1 MKSGDVK
8 KLKAY
13 SLFNGLTDDEI
24 ALIGEI
30 VGKTDIDAG
39 SSIIAEG
46 ETGDDL
52 FLLEDGVVDIHKT
65 LTIVMS
71 KHDFGTKERSFIRLT
86 GEQHPYFG
94 EMALFGSGERS
105 ATVQAVT
112 KCRLL
117 VIKSEDFKA
126 LCEKYP
132 RIGYVIVTNIALMLS
147 SYLRKTNEDVIKLT
161 TALSLAL
168 STAK

>member
-1 MKSGDVK
+1 MMSEKTN
-8 KLKAY
+8 KLEAY
-13 SLFNGLTDDEI
+13 SLFNGLTDSEI
-24 ALIGEI
+24 ALICDI
-30 VGKTDIDAG
+30 VSRTHVNSGT
-39 SSIIAEG
+39 SIITEG

-86 GEQHPYFG
+86 GDHHPYFG
-94 EMALFGSGERS
+94 EMALFGNGERS
-105 ATVQAVT
+105 ATVKAVT
-112 KCRLL
+112 KCSLM
-117 VIKSEDFKA
+117 VIKSGDFRT

-147 SYLRKTNEDVIKLT
+147 NYLRKTNEDVIKLT

-168 STAK
+168 STGK

>member
-1 MKSGDVK
+1 MRSGNIK
-8 KLKAY
+8 KLGAY
-13 SLFNGLTDDEI
+13 TLFNGLTDNEI
-24 ALIGEI
+24 GLIGDI
-30 VGKTDIDAG
+30 VGRTEVESGA
-39 SSIIAEG
+39 SIITEG

-52 FLLEDGVVDIHKT
+52 FFLEDGVVDIHKT

-86 GEQHPYFG
+86 GDQHPYFG

-105 ATVQAVT
+105 ATVKAVT
-112 KCRLL
+112 KCSLL
-117 VIKSEDFKA
+117 VITSGDFRS
-126 LCEKYP
+126 LCEKHP

-147 SYLRKTNEDVIKLT
+147 NYLRKTNEDVIKLT

-168 STAK
+168 SAGK